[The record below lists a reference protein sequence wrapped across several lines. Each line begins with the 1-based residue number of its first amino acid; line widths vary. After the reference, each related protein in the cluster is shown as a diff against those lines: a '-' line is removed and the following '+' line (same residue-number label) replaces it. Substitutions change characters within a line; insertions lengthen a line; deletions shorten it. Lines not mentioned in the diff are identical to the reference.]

1 MSNPDF
7 NLSFEFFPPRT
18 DAGKEKLGNTWQVL
32 SATRPEFFSVTFGA
46 GGSTRDNTL
55 ETVID
60 IQRHAGV
67 DACPHLTCVGATNH
81 EIIELLEQ
89 YQQHDIHRL
98 VVLRGDPP
106 SGMVAMGECKYAI
119 DLVELVRKRFGDYFS
134 IAVAAYPE
142 VHPDSKN
149 LAREI
154 DFFAAK
160 MKAGADLAITQY
172 FYNTDGYFHFME
184 ECAKKQVEPPVIP
197 GIMPIGNFNSLKKF
211 SRQCGAEIPR
221 WIKKSMANYED
232 DIESQQQYGVEI
244 VTRMCEKLIEN
255 GVPGLHF
262 YTMNQSRLSLQI
274 LQNLKLAQ

>member
-1 MSNPDF
+1 MTDQSF

-18 DAGKEKLGNTWQVL
+18 DAGKEKLVNTWKTL

-60 IQRHAGV
+60 IQQNSGV
-67 DACPHLTCVGATNH
+67 DASPHLTCVGATNH

-106 SGMVAMGECKYAI
+106 SGMVAMGECKFAI
-119 DLVELVRKRFGDYFS
+119 DLVELVRDRFGDYFN

-149 LAREI
+149 LAVEI
-154 DFFAAK
+154 DYFAAK
-160 MKAGADLAITQY
+160 MKAGANLAITQY
-172 FYNTDGYFHFME
+172 FYNTDGYFHFMD

-244 VTRMCEKLIEN
+244 VSRMCEKLIDN

-274 LQNLKLAQ
+274 LQNLNLAE